1 MAVCAIPSVSAALIV
16 RDESDFIGDCLRS
29 LTGNVAEIIL
39 VDTGSS
45 DDTIEIARQYPI
57 RLHRFLWCN
66 DFSAARNYALD
77 RATKDWILYIDADE
91 RLEVPDRDAF
101 CRLFGDHT
109 KIGWELRLH
118 PRVGWTAYSEL
129 RLFRND
135 PRIRFEG
142 VIHERI
148 HPSLERTA
156 RAENLSI
163 GACDVR
169 LRHVGYEADQR
180 PKNSRNIPLLREYL
194 ARDPDRLF
202 CWWHLG
208 NCLQLAGEEDA
219 AIQALAD
226 GIERLRALAAGR
238 RKLGDSMLYLSL
250 LTMKHARGEAIDGLA
265 EEALGLFPDNL
276 AIQWIAAQLALERGV
291 LDSAQPMLEKIAAI
305 DADTYFDS
313 RLAYD
318 QALFRHL
325 SAEPLALCYFRTGRF
340 ADAARLYHRAA
351 RTAPDPAGLE
361 LKARLSRLRA
371 AG

>member
-1 MAVCAIPSVSAALIV
+1 MTPSVSAALIV
-16 RDESDFIGDCLRS
+16 RDESEFIEDCLRS
-29 LTGNVAEIIL
+29 LTGKVAEIVL

-45 DDTIEIARQYPI
+45 DDTIDIARRYSI
-57 RLHRFLWCN
+57 ELYHFRWCD

-91 RLEVPDRDAF
+91 RLEVPDLDAF
-101 CRLFGDHT
+101 SRLLADGT
-109 KIGWELRLH
+109 KVGWELRLH

-135 PRIRFEG
+135 PHIRFEG

-148 HPSLERTA
+148 GPAVYAVA
-156 RAENLSI
+156 RAKSLSV
-163 GACDVR
+163 GACEVR

-180 PKNSRNIPLLREYL
+180 PKNSRNIPSLREYL

-208 NCLQLAGEEDA
+208 ECLQLAGDEDA
-219 AIQALAD
+219 AIQALTS
-226 GIERLRALAAGR
+226 GIERLRGLAAEKR
-238 RKLGDSMLYLSL
+238 QLGDSLLYTSL
-250 LTMKHARGEAIDGLA
+250 LRLQHAKGEAIDNLKD
-265 EEALGLFPDNL
+265 EALALFPDNL
-276 AIQWIAAQLALERGV
+276 AIQLIAAQLAVERGD
-291 LDSAQPMLEKIAAI
+291 LDTARPVLEKIAAI
-305 DADTYFDS
+305 DADAYFNP

-325 SAEPLALCYFRTGRF
+325 SAEPLALCYFRAGRF
-340 ADAARLYHRAA
+340 ADAARLYYRAA

-361 LKARLSRLRA
+361 LKARLAELRA
-371 AG
+371 ASL